1 MKTLT
6 DRFLSEKDKEQV
18 RAAVGR
24 VEQQTAGEIVP
35 MVTSESADYPLANV
49 TGATVFALPIA
60 LLLTPVVGGMLWV
73 GDQNMWVL
81 VFIFAV
87 LYALSYFAIDQVPAI
102 KRLFISRE
110 EMEEKVESAAMSAFY
125 QQGLYR
131 TRDATGV
138 LIYISVFEKKVWVI
152 ADQGINQKVGT
163 DQWNGIVSHIVEGIK
178 QSRQTAAICEAIE
191 MVGNL
196 LKDSFPV
203 RPDDQDELSNLILD
217 ES

>member
-49 TGATVFALPIA
+49 SGATVFALPIA
-60 LLLTPVVGGMLWV
+60 LLLTPAVGGMLWV
-73 GDQNMWVL
+73 GDQNMWVFL
-81 VFIFAV
+81 LIFAV
-87 LYALSYFAIDQVPAI
+87 LYAALYFGIDHIPAL
-102 KRLFISRE
+102 KRLFVSKD
-110 EMEEKVESAAMSAFY
+110 EMEEAVESAAMSEFY
-125 QQGLYR
+125 RQGLYR

-152 ADQGINQKVGT
+152 ADRGINKKVGT

-178 QSRQTAAICEAIE
+178 QNRQTAAICEAIE
-191 MVGNL
+191 MVGDL
-196 LKDSFPV
+196 LKDYFPV
-203 RPDDQDELSNLILD
+203 RPDDEDELSNLILD